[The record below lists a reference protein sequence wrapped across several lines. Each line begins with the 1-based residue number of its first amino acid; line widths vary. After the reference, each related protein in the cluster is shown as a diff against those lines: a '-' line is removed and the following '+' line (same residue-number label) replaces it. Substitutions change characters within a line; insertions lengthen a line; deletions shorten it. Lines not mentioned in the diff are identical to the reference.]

1 MARKSKLELAQVE
14 FNEAMKRCNER
25 IYELGTHTDIIYD
38 ALTRIQALFDR
49 IRNVPSDKKLE
60 YEKLVEIRC
69 NWKKQVDI
77 IQEDYNSV
85 IKKESALG
93 AGGVGLGVS
102 VAALGPTA
110 AMGVATTFGVASTGT
125 AISALSGA
133 AATNAALAWLGGG
146 ALAAGGGGMAAG
158 EAFLA
163 MAGPVGWTIAVVAL
177 VGSLLLFRRTRKRNS
192 RLEELFT
199 LISIRDTKKYDLATV
214 ELNERIRRIT
224 YESLLLNEACDI
236 IETFGTDYRAMTEE
250 QQYSLGAYVNLMI
263 SSTQL
268 LVNPILGLQPKY
280 TKADLERFVSE
291 HTKFNTM
298 DDVENKEGENRGWD
312 LGGTITKYPDV
323 IISLANLLYKIDFSE
338 DDADILYK
346 SFRKNED
353 FIKGLNLSKDE
364 FSKMMFYMVKA
375 LLAYQYRNKWSLCGN
390 IDGAS
395 WNEDTY
401 LLNVAPGIWESNPV
415 MLDGEFKLRFNSSWD
430 DNRGGY
436 CVSEDVAFHA
446 YKDAGNIVPPVV
458 GHVYVIRYNTDKEE
472 IILHDISAE

>member
-1 MARKSKLELAQVE
+1 M
-14 FNEAMKRCNER
+14 
-25 IYELGTHTDIIYD
+25 
-38 ALTRIQALFDR
+38 
-49 IRNVPSDKKLE
+49 PSDKKLE

-163 MAGPVGWTIAVVAL
+163 MAGPVGWTIAGVAL

-224 YESLLLNEACDI
+224 HESLLLNEACDI

-263 SSTQL
+263 SSTRL
-268 LVNPILGLQPKY
+268 LVNPILRLQPKY
-280 TKADLERFVSE
+280 TKADLERFV
-291 HTKFNTM
+291 
-298 DDVENKEGENRGWD
+298 
-312 LGGTITKYPDV
+312 
-323 IISLANLLYKIDFSE
+323 
-338 DDADILYK
+338 
-346 SFRKNED
+346 
-353 FIKGLNLSKDE
+353 
-364 FSKMMFYMVKA
+364 
-375 LLAYQYRNKWSLCGN
+375 
-390 IDGAS
+390 
-395 WNEDTY
+395 
-401 LLNVAPGIWESNPV
+401 
-415 MLDGEFKLRFNSSWD
+415 
-430 DNRGGY
+430 
-436 CVSEDVAFHA
+436 
-446 YKDAGNIVPPVV
+446 
-458 GHVYVIRYNTDKEE
+458 
-472 IILHDISAE
+472 